1 MILKLN
7 SIYKI
12 EDGYIIPRTRFSDD
26 MPKYAIVEILT
37 GDNSHFVV
45 SHKTFTQKDFRQIL
59 NLSTKER
66 IEII

>member
-7 SIYKI
+7 FMYKT
-12 EDGYIIPRTRFSDD
+12 EVGYIIPRTRFSDD

-45 SHKTFTQKDFRQIL
+45 SHKTFTQKDFRQVF
-59 NLSTKER
+59 NLSAKER

>member
-1 MILKLN
+1 MILKVN
-7 SIYKI
+7 AMYIT
-12 EDGYIIPRTRFSDD
+12 EDGYIIPRSRFNDD

-45 SHKTFTQKDFRQIL
+45 SHKTFTQKDFRRVL
-59 NLSTKER
+59 NLSAKER

>member
-1 MILKLN
+1 MILKVN
-7 SIYKI
+7 AMYDT

-45 SHKTFTQKDFRQIL
+45 SHKTFTQKDFRRAL
-59 NLSTKER
+59 NLSAKER